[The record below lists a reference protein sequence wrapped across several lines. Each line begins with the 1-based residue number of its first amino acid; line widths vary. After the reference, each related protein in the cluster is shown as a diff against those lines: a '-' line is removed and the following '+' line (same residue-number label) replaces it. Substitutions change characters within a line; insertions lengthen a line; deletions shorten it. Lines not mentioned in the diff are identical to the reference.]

1 MIVAHFYLALMFTL
15 HSIDEA
21 CNCSH
26 PRKFP
31 GKNYMVCD
39 WEEDDMF
46 KDKNGKF
53 HPHLKSDNDNY
64 FERKSRTRYWQK
76 KRQDR
81 E

>member
-1 MIVAHFYLALMFTL
+1 
-15 HSIDEA
+15 
-21 CNCSH
+21 
-26 PRKFP
+26 
-31 GKNYMVCD
+31 MVCD

-46 KDKNGKF
+46 KDKNGDY

-64 FERKSRTRYWQK
+64 FERKSRIRYWKK